1 MDGFAS
7 PAPLFSPSTDDVE
20 EKASSKTLTVSSEAP
35 GVAAGVCLVT

>member
-7 PAPLFSPSTDDVE
+7 PAPLSSPSTDDVG

-35 GVAAGVCLVT
+35 AAGVRLIL